1 MEMNLNLDGLDTTV
15 ESEIPAFAQLEG
27 QEVDFAPSMEVQAA
41 EIHDVFMD
49 MPELQFENWQN
60 LDADERVSAL
70 QELEVK
76 VAEISHRPP
85 VDVDFEQTAPNVMG
99 YYNGEKI
106 VISESLLMQND
117 KYEDVL
123 DTLFHEGRHA
133 YQDYNLYSGTV
144 VEQNSVLVES
154 WRDNYELGYE
164 SGNWS
169 VFRDIGFLRY
179 KTQPVEVDAR
189 AYANTVMGTL
199 PI

>member
-76 VAEISHRPP
+76 VAEISQRPP